1 MHIKSENTAAQYR
14 ATVPVN
20 ADMLLLY
27 YDMSLILFLSG
38 KICLNET
45 LSRRWFGCHKASS
58 GAWNRICI
66 PGQNKEKQNYD
77 KNPIH
82 LPRHSSFMIMHTF
95 ADWATQGRIRRKA
108 LELLRFRLLRLMGG
122 IGIKANVVGEI
133 LSSNGLLR
141 LNVLHFYR

>member
-95 ADWATQGRIRRKA
+95 ADWGNTGQNKAESLGITTVSTTKAHGWNWDKGKRGGR
-108 LELLRFRLLRLMGG
+108 
-122 IGIKANVVGEI
+122 NP
-133 LSSNGLLR
+133 
-141 LNVLHFYR
+141 